1 MTTQLTLMEHLQCV
15 RKHSGILRG
24 FQGGQDTVPAPEM
37 LMINREE
44 NDIHESFEYKTNSGT
59 Y

>member
-1 MTTQLTLMEHLQCV
+1 MEHLQCV